1 MTPFLPIALARQF
14 ARSRQHNPADRC
26 PFHVRVAVVQTA
38 FPSPCNFTKEDRELN
53 DPSTRRTHRR
63 HLSSVLG
70 GVRRMLLVRDS
81 HLADSRAVELV
92 VLPEL
97 AVHPDDVQTILIP
110 FARQHSCAIY
120 TGVVFHPARPGGPLI
135 NASQWILPVRSKSG
149 LQFQHV
155 MQGKYYLT
163 EDEKKLDIAS
173 FRPAQWL
180 LEFADPSTG
189 EPSWSMS
196 GAICY
201 DATDLCLAAD
211 LRDKTDLFLVPAL
224 NRDVGTFDNMVA
236 ALHYHMFQHVI
247 VANSGG
253 FGGSTAQAPFDDRNS
268 RTIFHSH
275 GGEQVAISFFD
286 IDLGTY
292 RDRKRVAG
300 TPGPAADPLKT
311 PAASPLKTPPAGYC
325 RGR

>member
-1 MTPFLPIALARQF
+1 M
-14 ARSRQHNPADRC
+14 
-26 PFHVRVAVVQTA
+26 
-38 FPSPCNFTKEDRELN
+38 N